1 MWSNVDPLGGAAKRS
16 GLGESP
22 EPYEEEGVDECVKE
36 LSVRTTQEKDEEE
49 EDERLDLVLG
59 KLVKITDMLDLVRG
73 SFVRMTNLMK

>member
-1 MWSNVDPLGGAAKRS
+1 MLDGCGQLTQVQSKVDPSGGAAKRS

-49 EDERLDLVLG
+49 KDERLHLVLG
-59 KLVKITDMLDLVRG
+59 EL
-73 SFVRMTNLMK
+73 FA

>member
-1 MWSNVDPLGGAAKRS
+1 M
-16 GLGESP
+16 GESP
-22 EPYEEEGVDECVKE
+22 EPYEEEAVDECVKE
-36 LSVRTTQEKDEEE
+36 LSVRTTQEKDKEE